1 MLPKEHEVL
10 GRITMSEKSNDETG
24 EKSSSS
30 DKSCVIY
37 RLSSAP
43 GVIMCIC
50 NLDVRPE
57 QSFSW
62 TEQVSEICYCR
73 GIAGTSGSISY
84 SLLESVVRPDIH
96 PKSSRSH
103 EVELSG
109 LWVDSRPDW
118 TFQQV
123 VTNLSH
129 KYFKK
134 RTKTSHKML
143 K

>member
-1 MLPKEHEVL
+1 MHFSGFTQAYMLPKEHEVL

-24 EKSSSS
+24 EKSSSSS

-62 TEQVSEICYCR
+62 TEQVSEICNSK
-73 GIAGTSGSISY
+73 GIAGTSG
-84 SLLESVVRPDIH
+84 
-96 PKSSRSH
+96 
-103 EVELSG
+103 
-109 LWVDSRPDW
+109 
-118 TFQQV
+118 
-123 VTNLSH
+123 N
-129 KYFKK
+129 
-134 RTKTSHKML
+134 
-143 K
+143 